1 VAERGKEMT
10 FDTVPLLMATK
21 FLRDLLSEF
30 PFSDDGG
37 RSLSV
42 QVAAMVS
49 RFAFTLLPKSAQIPY
64 FCWNANSSRSG
75 KSLLIK
81 IVEIPV
87 AGYCKMQTLPE
98 EKDEVA
104 KVLDSAVLSGYP
116 SLIFDNVKH
125 KIEGSALE
133 QFATSSV
140 HAGRRLGGNKG
151 FEIRKQ
157 MVVLFSSNQAEISPD
172 VAGRM
177 LFVDLFNLEADPQA
191 REIKKPIG
199 DEYLER
205 PEVRQSILSALWS
218 LVHAWDAAGRP
229 VVSGRLVG
237 FEDWSRVIG
246 GIVEHAG
253 FGSPLRRPEK
263 DDFGDPEGI
272 DMKML
277 VEKLAAGYFRDAI
290 EFKCREGI
298 SFNDL
303 IWICRNEHLF
313 EEGIAGKL
321 DKDTREFEIYAKSR
335 SHMGKLFAAYNGR
348 VFRFDSALGSVK
360 FERVGNRNAR
370 LYKVV

>member
-1 VAERGKEMT
+1 MT
-10 FDTVPLLMATK
+10 YDLVPLPMATK
-21 FLRDLLSEF
+21 FLRDFLSEF

-42 QVAAMVS
+42 QIAAMVS

-98 EKDEVA
+98 EKEEVS

-125 KIEGSALE
+125 KIEGSSLE

-140 HAGRRLGGNKG
+140 HAGRRLGGNNN

-157 MVVLFSSNQAEISPD
+157 MILLFSSNQAEVSAD

-191 REIKKPIG
+191 REIKNPIG

-229 VVSGRLVG
+229 VGSGRLVG

-272 DMKML
+272 DMKTL

-298 SFNDL
+298 SFDDL
-303 IWICRNEHLF
+303 IWICRNENLF

-321 DKDTREFEIYAKSR
+321 DKESRQFEIYPKSR
-335 SHMGKLFAAYNGR
+335 SRMGKLFAGYNGR
-348 VFRFDSALGSVK
+348 VFRFDSSVGSVK

-370 LYKVV
+370 LYRVA